1 MHRLV
6 CRTKFN
12 IILPD
17 NPCRKVELAE
27 PQYNME
33 NSSRVLL
40 LSSFGSEE
48 LLPRMVHGIWKNDIP
63 RTSRTNAKVANNL
76 KELATLSTRG
86 KWSESWVKNPGI
98 EYLLQNGITGCF

>member
-12 IILPD
+12 IFLPD

-27 PQYNME
+27 SQYSME
-33 NSSRVLL
+33 NSSGALL

-63 RTSRTNAKVANNL
+63 RISRTIAKVTNIL
-76 KELATLSTRG
+76 KELANTINM
-86 KWSESWVKNPGI
+86 K
-98 EYLLQNGITGCF
+98 

>member
-27 PQYNME
+27 SQYSME
-33 NSSRVLL
+33 NSSRALL

-48 LLPRMVHGIWKNDIP
+48 LLPRMVHGNWKKDVP
-63 RTSRTNAKVANNL
+63 RTSRTITKVTNIL
-76 KELATLSTRG
+76 KELANTINM
-86 KWSESWVKNPGI
+86 K
-98 EYLLQNGITGCF
+98 